1 MPDLDGLPP
10 DQRAALLL
18 LLRQRQ
24 SYQQLSETLH
34 IEEDAVRRR
43 AHAALEA
50 LGPPAGQ
57 RLTDERRTEI
67 ADYLLGQQTAAER
80 EATRAHLAESTAARD
95 WAQGVADRLHEVA
108 PDAVP
113 DIPDGAAAAEAAP
126 PEEPPSPPP
135 LAEEPA
141 AVPREDEPAPALR
154 EDEPAPGLREEG
166 RPRGRGGIPT
176 PPRPSSRLGGAL
188 LLAGA
193 AIVVAVVLVIV
204 LSGGGGGGKKSARAT
219 TPTNTTT
226 TQGANRP
233 VAQINLFSP
242 RGGTKTVA
250 LAQIFRNGSQ
260 RAIVIAAQGLSPG
273 TYALWLYNSASSAKL
288 LGFVPARVTSSGK
301 FATQGALPADAGNY
315 QRIVVTSER
324 ITPQTKRAPSRPG
337 TVVLQGTL
345 KLG

>member
-24 SYQQLSETLH
+24 SYRQLSETLH

-50 LGPPAGQ
+50 LGPPGGQ

-67 ADYLLGQQTAAER
+67 ADYLLGQQTSAER
-80 EATRAHLAESTAARD
+80 EATGAHLR
-95 WAQGVADRLHEVA
+95 
-108 PDAVP
+108 
-113 DIPDGAAAAEAAP
+113 
-126 PEEPPSPPP
+126 
-135 LAEEPA
+135 
-141 AVPREDEPAPALR
+141 
-154 EDEPAPGLREEG
+154 
-166 RPRGRGGIPT
+166 
-176 PPRPSSRLGGAL
+176 
-188 LLAGA
+188 AGA

-219 TPTNTTT
+219 TPTNTTTTT

-301 FATQGALPADAGNY
+301 FATQGALPAD
-315 QRIVVTSER
+315 
-324 ITPQTKRAPSRPG
+324 
-337 TVVLQGTL
+337 
-345 KLG
+345 

>member
-1 MPDLDGLPP
+1 MADLDGLPP
-10 DQRAALLL
+10 DQRAALSL

-50 LGPPAGQ
+50 LGPPGGQ

-67 ADYLLGQQTAAER
+67 ADYLLGQQTSAER

-95 WAQGVADRLHEVA
+95 WAQGVAGRLREVA

-113 DIPDGAAAAEAAP
+113 DIPDGAAAAAP
-126 PEEPPSPPP
+126 PEEPPPPPP

-141 AVPREDEPAPALR
+141 PA
-154 EDEPAPGLREEG
+154 LREEG

-204 LSGGGGGGKKSARAT
+204 LSGGGGKKPARAT

-324 ITPQTKRAPSRPG
+324 ITPQTKRVPSRPG

>member
-1 MPDLDGLPP
+1 MADLDGLPP

-50 LGPPAGQ
+50 LGPPGGQ

-95 WAQGVADRLHEVA
+95 WAQGVAGRLREVA

-126 PEEPPSPPP
+126 PEEPPPPPP

-141 AVPREDEPAPALR
+141 PA
-154 EDEPAPGLREEG
+154 LREEG
-166 RPRGRGGIPT
+166 RPRGRAGIPT

-219 TPTNTTT
+219 TPTNTTTTT

-324 ITPQTKRAPSRPG
+324 ITPQTKRVPSRPG

>member
-1 MPDLDGLPP
+1 MADLDGLPP

-50 LGPPAGQ
+50 LGPPGGQ

-67 ADYLLGQQTAAER
+67 ADFLLGQQTSAER

-95 WAQGVADRLHEVA
+95 WAQGVAGRLREVA

-126 PEEPPSPPP
+126 PEEPPPPPP
-135 LAEEPA
+135 LAE
-141 AVPREDEPAPALR
+141 EPAPALR

-204 LSGGGGGGKKSARAT
+204 LSGGGGGKKPARAT
-219 TPTNTTT
+219 TPTHTTT
-226 TQGANRP
+226 TQGANQP
-233 VAQINLFSP
+233 VAQINL
-242 RGGTKTVA
+242 
-250 LAQIFRNGSQ
+250 
-260 RAIVIAAQGLSPG
+260 
-273 TYALWLYNSASSAKL
+273 
-288 LGFVPARVTSSGK
+288 
-301 FATQGALPADAGNY
+301 LP
-315 QRIVVTSER
+315 
-324 ITPQTKRAPSRPG
+324 
-337 TVVLQGTL
+337 
-345 KLG
+345 

>member
-1 MPDLDGLPP
+1 MADLDGLPP

-50 LGPPAGQ
+50 LGPPGGQ

-95 WAQGVADRLHEVA
+95 WAQGVAGRLREVA

-126 PEEPPSPPP
+126 PEEPPPPPP

-141 AVPREDEPAPALR
+141 PA
-154 EDEPAPGLREEG
+154 LREEG

-324 ITPQTKRAPSRPG
+324 ITPQTKRVPSRPG

>member
-1 MPDLDGLPP
+1 MADLDGLPP
-10 DQRAALLL
+10 DQRAALSL

-50 LGPPAGQ
+50 LGPPGGQ

-67 ADYLLGQQTAAER
+67 ADYLLGQQTSAER

-95 WAQGVADRLHEVA
+95 WAQGVAGRLREVA

-113 DIPDGAAAAEAAP
+113 DIPDGAAAAAP
-126 PEEPPSPPP
+126 PEEPPPPPP

-141 AVPREDEPAPALR
+141 PA
-154 EDEPAPGLREEG
+154 LREEG

-324 ITPQTKRAPSRPG
+324 ITPQTKRVPSRPG

>member
-50 LGPPAGQ
+50 LGPPGGQ

-126 PEEPPSPPP
+126 PEEPPPPPP

-141 AVPREDEPAPALR
+141 PA
-154 EDEPAPGLREEG
+154 LREEG

-204 LSGGGGGGKKSARAT
+204 LSGGGGKKPARAT

-324 ITPQTKRAPSRPG
+324 ITPQTKRVPSRPG

>member
-1 MPDLDGLPP
+1 MADLDGLPP

-95 WAQGVADRLHEVA
+95 WAQGVAGRLREVA

-126 PEEPPSPPP
+126 PEEPPPPPP
-135 LAEEPA
+135 LAE
-141 AVPREDEPAPALR
+141 EPAPALR

-324 ITPQTKRAPSRPG
+324 ITPQTKRVPSRPG

>member
-1 MPDLDGLPP
+1 M
-10 DQRAALLL
+10 L

-50 LGPPAGQ
+50 LGPPGGQ

-67 ADYLLGQQTAAER
+67 ADYLLGQQTSAER
-80 EATRAHLAESTAARD
+80 EATRAHLAESAAARD
-95 WAQGVADRLHEVA
+95 WAEAVAGPLREVA

-113 DIPDGAAAAEAAP
+113 DIPDGASAAEAPP
-126 PEEPPSPPP
+126 PEEP
-135 LAEEPA
+135 APA
-141 AVPREDEPAPALR
+141 LREDEPAPALR
-154 EDEPAPGLREEG
+154 EDEPAPPLREEG
-166 RPRGRGGIPT
+166 RPRGRSGLPT

-219 TPTNTTT
+219 TPSTATTPA
-226 TQGANRP
+226 ANQP

-288 LGFVPARVTSSGK
+288 LGFVPARVTSNGR

-324 ITPQTKRAPSRPG
+324 ITPGTKRPPSRPG

>member
-1 MPDLDGLPP
+1 MADLDGLPP

-126 PEEPPSPPP
+126 PEEPPPPPP

-141 AVPREDEPAPALR
+141 PA
-154 EDEPAPGLREEG
+154 LREEG

-324 ITPQTKRAPSRPG
+324 ITPQTKRVPSRPG

>member
-10 DQRAALLL
+10 DQRAALSL

-50 LGPPAGQ
+50 LGPPGGQ
-57 RLTDERRTEI
+57 RLTGERRTEI

-126 PEEPPSPPP
+126 PEEPPPPPP

-141 AVPREDEPAPALR
+141 PA
-154 EDEPAPGLREEG
+154 LREEG

-204 LSGGGGGGKKSARAT
+204 LSGGGGKKPARAT

-288 LGFVPARVTSSGK
+288 LGFVPARVTSNGK

-324 ITPQTKRAPSRPG
+324 ITPQTKRVPSRPG

>member
-1 MPDLDGLPP
+1 MADLDGLPP

-50 LGPPAGQ
+50 LGPPGGQ

-95 WAQGVADRLHEVA
+95 WAQGVADRLREVA

-126 PEEPPSPPP
+126 PEEPPPPPP

-141 AVPREDEPAPALR
+141 PA
-154 EDEPAPGLREEG
+154 LREEG

-226 TQGANRP
+226 TPGANQP
-233 VAQINLFSP
+233 VAQINLLSP

-337 TVVLQGTL
+337 TVVLQGML

>member
-50 LGPPAGQ
+50 LGPPGGQ

-126 PEEPPSPPP
+126 PEEPPPPPP
-135 LAEEPA
+135 LAE
-141 AVPREDEPAPALR
+141 EPAPALR

-204 LSGGGGGGKKSARAT
+204 LSGGGGKKPARAT

-324 ITPQTKRAPSRPG
+324 ITPQTKRVPSRPG

>member
-1 MPDLDGLPP
+1 MADLDGLPP

-50 LGPPAGQ
+50 LGPPGGQ

-95 WAQGVADRLHEVA
+95 WAQGVADRLREVA

-126 PEEPPSPPP
+126 PEEPPPPPP

-141 AVPREDEPAPALR
+141 PA
-154 EDEPAPGLREEG
+154 LREEG

-226 TQGANRP
+226 TPGANQP
-233 VAQINLFSP
+233 VAQINLLSP

-324 ITPQTKRAPSRPG
+324 ITPQTKRVPSRPG
-337 TVVLQGTL
+337 TVVLQGML